1 MLVSWI
7 TKLVSNDNI
16 INKEDG
22 RSITIHVFQ
31 GRKLPGEMSGKV
43 AAGPPQGAPL
53 GVRSSHE
60 QRYASSRI
68 IDTSCKTTT
77 QFLTSPWSPCAWA
90 RGRRGG
96 NLSRRRG
103 GRCWI
108 RGAQSKRGAGWKA
121 CTPFL
126 VCMTLLAPKTATHHS
141 KSKHLAPQLVDGAV
155 RAICGAVRDPS
166 RARTSKK

>member
-1 MLVSWI
+1 MYPPRPLVATLSKGSSRLRPPLELGVDIKAVLVSWI

-53 GVRSSHE
+53 GVRSSRE

-90 RGRRGG
+90 
-96 NLSRRRG
+96 
-103 GRCWI
+103 
-108 RGAQSKRGAGWKA
+108 
-121 CTPFL
+121 
-126 VCMTLLAPKTATHHS
+126 
-141 KSKHLAPQLVDGAV
+141 
-155 RAICGAVRDPS
+155 
-166 RARTSKK
+166 